1 MTTLSP
7 VDFSSAYAGSLAVK
21 DLPAVSRHIK
31 SHSSIPRF
39 STEVSNPHDLIELAS
54 GRIAQR
60 LHDDAGQMLAV
71 VYLELAAIER
81 DGSAA
86 LQGQIKQVM
95 SHLDDVTKQLRQLA
109 YELHPFILDRHGL
122 VPALNELAK
131 GMAARHDLEV
141 TIVGGDLERL
151 DSKVET
157 VLYRTV
163 QEALTNVSKHAKAS
177 RVVVRLW
184 KKQNSVHCSINDNG
198 IGFPNNGDGTEI
210 HAGIGLTGIHER
222 VQAMQ
227 GSCMILSRPEC
238 GTTIQVELP
247 V

>member
-1 MTTLSP
+1 MTILSP
-7 VDFSSAYAGSLAVK
+7 VDLGSNCAESR
-21 DLPAVSRHIK
+21 VSKAWPTVGRNIK
-31 SHSSIPRF
+31 SSPSIRRF
-39 STEVSNPHDLIELAS
+39 STAVSNPHDLIELAS

-81 DGSAA
+81 NGSAA

-95 SHLDDVTKQLRQLA
+95 SHLDEVTKQLRQLA
-109 YELHPFILDRHGL
+109 YELHPLILERHGL

-141 TIVGGDLERL
+141 TVVGGDLERL
-151 DSKVET
+151 DPKVES
-157 VLYRTV
+157 VLYRVV
-163 QEALTNVSKHAKAS
+163 QEALANVSKHAKAS
-177 RVVVRLW
+177 RTVVRLW
-184 KKQNSVHCSINDNG
+184 KKRKSVNCSVSDNG
-198 IGFPNNGDGTEI
+198 IGFPDNGDGAEI
-210 HAGIGLTGIHER
+210 HPGIGLTGIHER

-227 GSCMILSRPEC
+227 GSCKILSRPAC
-238 GTTIQVELP
+238 GATIKVEIP

>member
-1 MTTLSP
+1 MSVLSP
-7 VDFSSAYAGSLAVK
+7 VDFSSDYAGSFVGK
-21 DLPAVSRHIK
+21 DLPAVARHIK
-31 SHSSIPRF
+31 TPVSISGF
-39 STEVSNPHDLIELAS
+39 STAARNSHDLVELAS

-81 DGSAA
+81 EGSAA

-109 YELHPFILDRHGL
+109 YELHPLILERHGL

-141 TIVGGDLERL
+141 TIVDGEFERL

-157 VLYRTV
+157 VLYRTA

-177 RVVVRLW
+177 RVAVSLW
-184 KKQNSVHCSINDNG
+184 KKQNTVHCSISDNG
-198 IGFPNNGDGTEI
+198 IGFPRHGDGAEV
-210 HAGIGLTGIHER
+210 HAGIGLTGVHER

-227 GSCMILSRPEC
+227 GSCTILSKPGC
-238 GTTIQVELP
+238 GTTIQVEIPL
-247 V
+247 